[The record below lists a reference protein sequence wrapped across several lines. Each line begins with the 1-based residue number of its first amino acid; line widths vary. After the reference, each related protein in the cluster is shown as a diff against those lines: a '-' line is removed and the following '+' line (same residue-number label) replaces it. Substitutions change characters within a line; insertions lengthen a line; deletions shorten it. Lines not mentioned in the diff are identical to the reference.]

1 MGLRKFA
8 IGIAVLASSFA
19 GVARL
24 IAAEPAT
31 QPSTRPYLTLNNPP
45 KTPNPLLQHKTYHSA
60 AMNLEVGYNIYL
72 PPGYA
77 DAANAFDHYPVIY
90 WLHGLTNS
98 ESSDQFSPKLI
109 QQAITEKKIPPLIF
123 VYVSGGATS
132 WYADSADGKWLI
144 DTTIIKE
151 LIPHIDSTYR
161 TIATR
166 DARAIQGMSM
176 GGVGCMKF
184 ALKYPELFS
193 SVVSFA
199 PAFRTWEEMS
209 LETRQREIKSRM
221 FGDDEARFVAEQP
234 YTLAKKNVDRING
247 KLAIKF
253 LIGDKD
259 SEVRRN
265 SCAKFDAL
273 LNELKVPHEFSLL
286 QGPKHNLGELMAAVK
301 FEALEFAVKNFKLG
315 AGK

>member
-1 MGLRKFA
+1 MRLRIFL
-8 IGIAVLASSFA
+8 LAAFLSVSTA
-19 GVARL
+19 CG
-24 IAAEPAT
+24 AEPAT
-31 QPSTRPYLTLNNPP
+31 APSTRPYLTLNNPP
-45 KTPNPLLQHKTYHSA
+45 KAPQPLLTHKTYHSA

-72 PPGYA
+72 PPGY
-77 DAANAFDHYPVIY
+77 DEAANASKRYPVIY

-123 VYVSGGATS
+123 VYACGGATS

-144 DTTIIKE
+144 DTTFIRE
-151 LIPHIDSTYR
+151 LVPHIDATYR
-161 TIATR
+161 TIASR
-166 DARAIQGMSM
+166 DGRAIQGMSM

-199 PAFRTWEEMS
+199 PAFRSWEEMG
-209 LETRQREIKSRM
+209 LETRQREIKTRM
-221 FGDDEARFVAEQP
+221 FGDDESRFVAEQP
-234 YTLAKKNVDRING
+234 FTLAKKNVDRI
-247 KLAIKF
+247 KDKIAIKF
-253 LIGDKD
+253 FIGDKD

-273 LNELKVPHEFSLL
+273 LNELKVPHEFTLL
-286 QGPKHNLGELMAAVK
+286 QGPKHNLGELMVAVK
-301 FEALEFAVKNFKLG
+301 FEALEFAAKHFKLDRE
-315 AGK
+315 GK